1 MQSARITPA
10 YAGKSVCFFLILSK
24 IMGSPPP
31 MRGKGQG
38 VLHFISPFRITP
50 AYAGKST
57 ILMQIFQMATGSP
70 PPMRG
75 KASTCAL
82 VLSSFRITPAYAG
95 KRLHQG
101 RSHLLYQDHPRLCGE
116 KSRLIWTAHPMQGSP
131 PPMRGKVICLKDT
144 SPCSRITPAYAGKR
158 SGTDLY
164 RIENK
169 DHPRLCGEKRIW
181 TQTSQPDTGS
191 PPPMRGKVQLFPQVP
206 QWTGITPAYA
216 GKSFR
221 KTAVRHA
228 IKDHPRLCGEKL
240 QETADFTHVAGSP
253 PPMRGKVT
261 GYSAIDSRLRITP
274 AYAGKSCRS

>member
-1 MQSARITPA
+1 
-10 YAGKSVCFFLILSK
+10 
-24 IMGSPPP
+24 
-31 MRGKGQG
+31 MRGKGCMFN
-38 VLHFISPFRITP
+38 LHKLSTRITP

-169 DHPRLCGEKRIW
+169 DHPRLCGEKLTI
-181 TQTSQPDTGS
+181 
-191 PPPMRGKVQLFPQVP
+191 
-206 QWTGITPAYA
+206 
-216 GKSFR
+216 
-221 KTAVRHA
+221 
-228 IKDHPRLCGEKL
+228 
-240 QETADFTHVAGSP
+240 
-253 PPMRGKVT
+253 
-261 GYSAIDSRLRITP
+261 
-274 AYAGKSCRS
+274 

>member
-1 MQSARITPA
+1 MRGKVGYAGKNHVESGITPA
-10 YAGKSVCFFLILSK
+10 YAGKSPTTSRSFSLSRDHPRLCGEKFKRFLVKCFIL
-24 IMGSPPP
+24 
-31 MRGKGQG
+31 
-38 VLHFISPFRITP
+38 
-50 AYAGKST
+50 
-57 ILMQIFQMATGSP
+57 GSP

-191 PPPMRGKVQLFPQVP
+191 PPPMRGKECELSQVDV
-206 QWTGITPAYA
+206 
-216 GKSFR
+216 S
-221 KTAVRHA
+221 
-228 IKDHPRLCGEKL
+228 E
-240 QETADFTHVAGSP
+240 
-253 PPMRGKVT
+253 
-261 GYSAIDSRLRITP
+261 RITP
-274 AYAGKSCRS
+274 AYAGKSSQFENLGNTE

>member
-1 MQSARITPA
+1 MRGKEKRRFLLVQSARITPA

-131 PPMRGKVICLKDT
+131 PPMRGKDQELTFTGLKT
-144 SPCSRITPAYAGKR
+144 RITPAYAGKR
-158 SGTDLY
+158 GSGHRQANPTQ
-164 RIENK
+164 
-169 DHPRLCGEKRIW
+169 DHPRLCGEKFNCFPKFR
-181 TQTSQPDTGS
+181 SGLGS
-191 PPPMRGKVQLFPQVP
+191 PPPMRGKV
-206 QWTGITPAYA
+206 
-216 GKSFR
+216 S
-221 KTAVRHA
+221 
-228 IKDHPRLCGEKL
+228 EK
-240 QETADFTHVAGSP
+240 P
-253 PPMRGKVT
+253 PFAM
-261 GYSAIDSRLRITP
+261 L
-274 AYAGKSCRS
+274 

>member
-1 MQSARITPA
+1 
-10 YAGKSVCFFLILSK
+10 
-24 IMGSPPP
+24 
-31 MRGKGQG
+31 MRGKGCMFN
-38 VLHFISPFRITP
+38 LHKLSTRITP

-191 PPPMRGKVQLFPQVP
+191 PPPMRGKECELSQVDV
-206 QWTGITPAYA
+206 
-216 GKSFR
+216 S
-221 KTAVRHA
+221 
-228 IKDHPRLCGEKL
+228 E
-240 QETADFTHVAGSP
+240 
-253 PPMRGKVT
+253 
-261 GYSAIDSRLRITP
+261 RITP
-274 AYAGKSCRS
+274 AYAGKSS